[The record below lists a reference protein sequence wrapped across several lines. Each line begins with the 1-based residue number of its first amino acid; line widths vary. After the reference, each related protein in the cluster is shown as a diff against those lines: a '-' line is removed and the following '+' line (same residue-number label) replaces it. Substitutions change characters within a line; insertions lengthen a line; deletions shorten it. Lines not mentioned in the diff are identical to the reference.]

1 MMSENKGKSVIVAM
15 TGGVEST
22 VCAYLLKKQGYKPI
36 GVALQLFEPE
46 VDPGPFSEMIVP
58 DFNKIKKICGYLD
71 IPFYAINAI
80 DIFKDQV
87 VDPVVGRVLSGQTY
101 EPLVFYMKVLIEVML
116 EKAAKFNTDLVAT
129 GHYAKI
135 LKNQKTGRYEI
146 FVANDVDNDQS
157 YVLGRLDEET
167 LKHLLLPLGELRKK
181 EVQKIGELLK
191 VDYIVRDKKN
201 RAHVMHDPRMPGF
214 VEQYSPKDL
223 RRTGNIYH
231 YSKEASLVEHSGIHK
246 YYVGQKNLEI
256 KPEIKID
263 PEMQV
268 VSIVPYKGNIF
279 IEYPD
284 HLKYKNAIIIRFR
297 HNADLD
303 KSKPLSGYIKV
314 GPKEDKIA
322 CKIFFKNNEHVMV
335 EFDEDQKG
343 LLIAG
348 QFAVLYNKKG
358 EKGRIIGSGLID
370 VAGVFDR
377 FEYHTLP
384 PLNVGSEDEDDD
396 NSYALIP
403 DRPQF

>member
-1 MMSENKGKSVIVAM
+1 MNETKGKAVIVAM
-15 TGGVEST
+15 TGGIEST
-22 VCAYLLKKQGYKPI
+22 VCAYLLKKQGYRPI

-58 DFNKIKKICGYLD
+58 DLNKIKNICTYLD

-101 EPLVFYMKVLIEVML
+101 EPIVFYMKVLIEVML
-116 EKAAKFNTDLVAT
+116 EKAEKFHTDLVAT

-135 LKNQKTGRYEI
+135 LKNQKTGKYEI

-157 YVLGRLDEET
+157 YVLARLDEEI

-191 VDYIVRDKKN
+191 VEYLLRDKKN
-201 RAHVMHDPRMPGF
+201 RAHIMHDPRMANF

-223 RRTGNIYH
+223 RRTGSIYH
-231 YSKEASLVEHSGIHK
+231 YSKEASIVEHSGIHK
-246 YYVGQKNLEI
+246 FFVGQKNLEI

-263 PEMQV
+263 PEMQI
-268 VSIVPYKGNIF
+268 VSIVPFKGNIF

-284 HLKYKNAIIIRFR
+284 YLKYKNAILIRFR
-297 HNADLD
+297 NNSDLD
-303 KSKPLSGYIKV
+303 KSKPLSGYVKL
-314 GPKEDKIA
+314 GPKEEKIS
-322 CKIFFKNNEHVMV
+322 CKIYFKNNEHVMI
-335 EFDEDQKG
+335 EFDEEQKG

-348 QFAVLYNKKG
+348 QFAVLYTKKG

-370 VAGVFDR
+370 VGGVFDR
-377 FEYHTLP
+377 FEYNTLP
-384 PLNVGSEDEDDD
+384 PKNAGSEDDEDEDSTY
-396 NSYALIP
+396 NNIP